1 MSRSVRHCLAALA
14 VALCLCSCGREGKVI
29 PRSKFARIYAE
40 MFLADVW
47 LSSADPETREM
58 ADTTAFYEPIFKE
71 HGYTI
76 EDYWSSV
83 SYYLQDPDRFSRIL
97 KRSGDLLD
105 SELKV
110 LEKEKEEVLAAEKKK
125 ASMVRRVIDLYSTT
139 FDDPTFTDRILL
151 ERDSTGRFVI
161 MPIPA
166 ETLFFGPR
174 LIIPAD
180 TVKVAADSLA
190 LEEPLQ

>member
-40 MFLADVW
+40 MFLADLW
-47 LSSADPETREM
+47 LSSASPEAREK
-58 ADTTAFYEPIFKE
+58 ADTTSFYDPIFKE

-97 KRSGDLLD
+97 KRSGDMLE

-110 LEKEKEEVLAAEKKK
+110 LEKAKEEALAAERRK
-125 ASMVRRVIDLYSTT
+125 AGMIRRVIDLYNTT
-139 FDDPTFTDRILL
+139 FDEPTFTDRILL

-166 ETLFFGPR
+166 ETLYLGPR